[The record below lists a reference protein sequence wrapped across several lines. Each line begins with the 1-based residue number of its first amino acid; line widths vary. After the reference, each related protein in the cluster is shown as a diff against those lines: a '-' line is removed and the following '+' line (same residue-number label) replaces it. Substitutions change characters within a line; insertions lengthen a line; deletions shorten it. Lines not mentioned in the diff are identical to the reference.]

1 MPVPDFSVGEV
12 LTAAA
17 MDQVGMWR
25 LGEAT
30 MTNTTSVSLDNVF
43 TTNFDNYL
51 IIWELTNTSAN
62 SDNVFLKLRK
72 SGTPS
77 STGYFNQ
84 WIYSLSTGN
93 PTNANATNEARWTIG
108 YAGNRRAS
116 GFLTLFYPRISGTT
130 AYTWQGGG
138 TSNGGV
144 GLIASGQGVHTVSD
158 IYDGFQI
165 ETGTNMTGKF
175 RVYGYRN

>member
-1 MPVPDFSVGEV
+1 MSFPSFASGEV
-12 LTAAA
+12 LTAADMNA
-17 MDQVGMWR
+17 VGLWR

-30 MTNTTSVSLDNVF
+30 MTSTTSVSLDGVF
-43 TTNFDNYL
+43 TTDYDNYL
-51 IIWELTNTSAN
+51 IIWQLTNSSAN

-77 STGYFNQ
+77 STGYYNQ

-93 PTNANATNEARWTIG
+93 PTTANATNEARWTIG

-116 GFLTLFYPRISGTT
+116 GFLNLFGPRLTQTT
-130 AYTWQGGG
+130 AFIWQGGG
-138 TSNGGV
+138 VSNGGT
-144 GLIASGQGVHTVSD
+144 GLIASGQGVHDVAD
-158 IYDGFQI
+158 FYDGFQI